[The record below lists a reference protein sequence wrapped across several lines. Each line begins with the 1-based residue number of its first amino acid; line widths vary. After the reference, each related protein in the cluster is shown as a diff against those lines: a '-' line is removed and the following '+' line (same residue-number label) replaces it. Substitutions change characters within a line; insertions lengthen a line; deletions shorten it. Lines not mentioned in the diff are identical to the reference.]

1 MKKNLSIGVIGTG
14 FSGICAAVQVQKQLG
29 IKAEILEKGSDVG
42 GTWHVNTYPG
52 CACDVPSHVYSLSFE
67 LNPNWSRF
75 QSPAQ
80 EIAAYLRN
88 VYKKYGLYEQTRFN
102 TEVLSAH
109 WMEEEKQWKLIVRKV
124 EWNANGEVTYGETEE
139 LYYNIVFG
147 AVGPLM
153 VPHKPKMFEGFQGPT
168 IHTAKWDSSVSLE
181 GKRVAIVG
189 SGSSAIQA
197 IPELAKQASTLICFQ
212 RRPAWIGPQLGGY
225 YTERRKKLFSWFP
238 ILMWMYRCF
247 LYYLLEMRIGI
258 FNKPEKYNQKAQEQ
272 FTAYMKGT
280 LTRLNRKDLIE
291 KLIPDYPVGCKRI
304 AYSATYLE
312 ALARENVIVERSDIM
327 QVKDHSIV
335 TENGDEHEFDV
346 LVLATGFI
354 TQDYMGPLQVYGQ
367 NGLSLK
373 KYWNENGFPKTYKTT
388 TVNQFPN
395 LFVVL
400 GPGSGL
406 GHNSVVIMAECQVNY
421 AVQIIKGMLKNNLI
435 AVNVKKER
443 AEDFSQQL
451 SKELDKTLNLCR
463 QVTLLWSKSV
473 TEFWW
478 TTRSASLKDYEK

>member
-1 MKKNLSIGVIGTG
+1 MKKNLSIGIIGSG

-75 QSPAQ
+75 QSPSQ

-88 VYKKYGLYEQTRFN
+88 VYRKYGLYEQTRFN

-124 EWNANGEVTYGETEE
+124 EWNAKGEVTYGETEE
-139 LYYNIVFG
+139 LYYNILFG

-168 IHTAKWDSSVSLE
+168 IHTAKWDPSVNLE

-189 SGSSAIQA
+189 SGSSEDQPGLDQSQA
-197 IPELAKQASTLICFQ
+197 EIIVKEERDYSHGSPFLCGCTDVSCIVWYALFNEAHQIGVISLTIAFLFQ
-212 RRPAWIGPQLGGY
+212 
-225 YTERRKKLFSWFP
+225 
-238 ILMWMYRCF
+238 
-247 LYYLLEMRIGI
+247 LEMRIGI
-258 FNKPEKYNQKAQEQ
+258 FNKPEKYNQVAQKR
-272 FTAYMKGT
+272 FTAYMTST
-280 LTRLNRKDLIE
+280 LTRLNRKDLID

-304 AYSATYLE
+304 AYSSTYLE
-312 ALARENVIVERSDIM
+312 ALARQNVVVERSSIS

-335 TENGDEHEFDV
+335 AENGEEHEFDV

-354 TQDYMGPLQVYGQ
+354 TQDFMGPLQVYGQ

-373 KYWNENGFPKTYKTT
+373 KYWNETGFPKTYKTI

-421 AVQIIKGMLKNNLI
+421 AIQVI
-435 AVNVKKER
+435 KER
-443 AEDFSQQL
+443 AEGFSQHL
-451 SKELDKTLNLCR
+451 SKELDKTVWASNCMSWYQNAMGKASSR
-463 QVTLLWSKSV
+463 WSPCCG
-473 TEFWW
+473 
-478 TTRSASLKDYEK
+478 ANQ